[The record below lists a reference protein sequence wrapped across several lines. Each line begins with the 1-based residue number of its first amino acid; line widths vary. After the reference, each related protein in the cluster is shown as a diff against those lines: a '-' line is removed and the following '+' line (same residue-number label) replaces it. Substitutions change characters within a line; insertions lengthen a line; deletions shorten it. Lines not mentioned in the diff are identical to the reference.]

1 MKRYTMLHIR
11 VDGKTKQQA
20 ADVLASMGLTLSDAV
35 RMLLRRVVNDQAL
48 PLELKEPNAETRAA
62 MEEARTLAQAARLHA
77 GTVSIDE
84 IKESNRVMTH
94 QSLHS
99 SDR

>member
-1 MKRYTMLHIR
+1 MKRYTMLHVR
-11 VDGKTKQQA
+11 VDGETKQQA

-62 MEEARTLAQAARLHA
+62 MEEARTLAQAAHLRA
-77 GTVSIDE
+77 GTASIDKQE
-84 IKESNRVMTH
+84 DNRALNR
-94 QSLHS
+94 QSLQNS
-99 SDR
+99 GR